1 MSQVT
6 EKRPSRLA
14 VAYIYAKRAARWRRN
29 SYPYIS
35 GDAFADLADYVHEPP
50 RWRSFNQGPLESAR
64 VIFVRSENLQ
74 ELLSEHGHN
83 IQASVIVTGNSDH
96 EFHSSLLNVPP
107 SVKAIFLQNSFIS
120 DGVRFFSIP
129 LGIENFRWGVNGNPR
144 FMKDRGSIA
153 VSKPRILFGPLGKTH
168 RIREIVT
175 RDFDGNSKHWDFFRG
190 RIKPQYFDRLSK
202 EYTHVAAVRGN
213 GVDTHRLW
221 ESLYRGVTP
230 IVEKS
235 AWWDSLSE
243 IFPEVEI
250 VDSWTR
256 ENVFEVLA
264 RSKPSTSFRR
274 NPALW
279 MPFWENKIKKFLN

>member
-50 RWRSFNQGPLESAR
+50 RWRSFNKGPLESAR

-129 LGIENFRWGVNGNPR
+129 LGIENFRWGVNGNPK
-144 FMKDRGSIA
+144 FMKDRGSIT

-168 RIREIVT
+168 RTREIVT

-190 RIKPQYFDRLSK
+190 RIKPQYFDTLAK

-250 VDSWTR
+250 VDTWTR
-256 ENVFEVLA
+256 ENVLEVLA

-279 MPFWENKIKKFLN
+279 MPFWENKINKFLN

>member
-14 VAYIYAKRAARWRRN
+14 VAYIYAKRAVRWRRN

-279 MPFWENKIKKFLN
+279 MPFWENKINKFLN

>member
-1 MSQVT
+1 MSQMT

-14 VAYIYAKRAARWRRN
+14 VAYIYAKRALRWRRN

-50 RWRSFNQGPLESAR
+50 RWRNFNKVPIESAR
-64 VIFVRSENLQ
+64 VIFAQSESLQ
-74 ELLSEHGHN
+74 KLLSEHGHK

-96 EFHSSLLNVPP
+96 EFHSPLLDVPP

-144 FMKDRGSIA
+144 FMKHRGTITT
-153 VSKPRILFGPLGKTH
+153 SKPRILFGPLGNTH
-168 RIREIVT
+168 RTRDIVT
-175 RDFDGNSKHWDFFRG
+175 RDFNRNSKHWDFFRG
-190 RIKPQYFDRLSK
+190 RIKPQQFDKLTK

-235 AWWDSLSE
+235 AWWHSLSE
-243 IFPEVEI
+243 MFPEVEI
-250 VDSWTR
+250 VDTWTH
-256 ENVFEVLA
+256 ENVLEVLA
-264 RSKPSTSFRR
+264 RSNPSTSVAK

-279 MPFWENKIKKFLN
+279 MPFWENKINKFLD